1 MAKER
6 QLILRV
12 DDKHLVLL
20 SDAAKQVGVSR
31 LPLYFAI
38 KKGLLKTVE
47 HFGRYTFVD
56 LNEVREW
63 REQHYNEKRGEAQ
76 RQRWKVKVKIEFQR
90 KGQEDES
97 H

>member
-6 QLILRV
+6 RLILRV
-12 DDKHLVLL
+12 NGKQLVLL

-47 HFGRYTFVD
+47 RFGRYTFVD
-56 LNEVREW
+56 LDEVRQW
-63 REQHYNEKRGEAQ
+63 RQRHYNERRGEAQ
-76 RQRWKVKVKIEFQR
+76 RQRWMKVKVKTKLREKGR
-90 KGQEDES
+90 KGKS
-97 H
+97 